1 MKRYYLTTL
10 INRITTIK
18 EFAKQ
23 EKIGYSTMKKYIANY
38 ENGLFEKVPAKYI
51 IMFNDVALD

>member
-1 MKRYYLTTL
+1 M
-10 INRITTIK
+10 TIK

-38 ENGLFEKVPAKYI
+38 ENGLFEKVPEKYI
-51 IMFNDVALD
+51 IIFNDVALD